1 MKSPAKRPGAPRTRL
16 RPSALRVPR
25 GWLRTLA
32 LVATLVWCGLAA
44 AGPALACPACYGDAE
59 GPMIDAARL
68 GTFLLLGITLLVQG
82 GFVAFFLYLRRQ
94 ARKAGDRSLD
104 SEWSRLQRAHDR
116 AWRNV

>member
-1 MKSPAKRPGAPRTRL
+1 MKSLVLRLDAARTRL
-16 RPSALRVPR
+16 RLSELRIPR
-25 GWLRTLA
+25 GGLRTLA
-32 LVATLVWCGLAA
+32 LVATLSWCGLAA
-44 AGPALACPACYGDAE
+44 PGPALACPACYGDAE